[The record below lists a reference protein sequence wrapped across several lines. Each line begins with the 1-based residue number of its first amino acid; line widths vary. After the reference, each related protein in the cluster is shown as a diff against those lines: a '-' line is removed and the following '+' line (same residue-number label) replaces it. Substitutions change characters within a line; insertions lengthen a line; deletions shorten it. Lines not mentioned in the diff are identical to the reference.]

1 MHVVKTALRESFD
14 NIHVGFLY
22 SSKDETIKIETDRGK
37 IGGEKML
44 LIYIPHVG
52 ELLPFR
58 HIHSDSNHT
67 LPPRSPPAQSGLNS
81 YPSINA
87 KEPPCIPQ
95 KLSRRAVFAEYTGA
109 PLLTFIALWNLNR
122 YERTTSPFS

>member
-67 LPPRSPPAQSGLNS
+67 LPLGSHPTQNGLNS
-81 YPSINA
+81 PLSINA
-87 KEPPCIPQ
+87 KAPPCVLP
-95 KLSRRAVFAEYTGA
+95 KTFARAVFGAYTEGSQTTLFP
-109 PLLTFIALWNLNR
+109 PLGRPPLRAV
-122 YERTTSPFS
+122 

>member
-44 LIYIPHVG
+44 LIFIYLTAV
-52 ELLPFR
+52 
-58 HIHSDSNHT
+58 
-67 LPPRSPPAQSGLNS
+67 S
-81 YPSINA
+81 YPQYFIILAMYGSGHF
-87 KEPPCIPQ
+87 
-95 KLSRRAVFAEYTGA
+95 SY
-109 PLLTFIALWNLNR
+109 FIA
-122 YERTTSPFS
+122 Y

>member
-1 MHVVKTALRESFD
+1 MHVVKTAQRESFD

-52 ELLPFR
+52 ELPPIFYHPCYVWVWPFQLFYR
-58 HIHSDSNHT
+58 ILKNT
-67 LPPRSPPAQSGLNS
+67 KRLN
-81 YPSINA
+81 
-87 KEPPCIPQ
+87 
-95 KLSRRAVFAEYTGA
+95 T
-109 PLLTFIALWNLNR
+109 
-122 YERTTSPFS
+122 

>member
-1 MHVVKTALRESFD
+1 MYVVKTALRESFD

-87 KEPPCIPQ
+87 KEPPCI
-95 KLSRRAVFAEYTGA
+95 LSKTFA
-109 PLLTFIALWNLNR
+109 
-122 YERTTSPFS
+122 